1 MTLIRVLILLSTGL
15 LPARTADQELI
26 QLPTANIAYS
36 ATPQKWAANT
46 TRRSPTL
53 AIAPGSPTN
62 NRSAGDKRK
71 RRETTCSTVIEG
83 ATCYWG
89 TCDSSRNASCQGA
102 FTSASA
108 CVCGDGSCAVGGACL
123 GTGSS
128 TAPSTAPSTATP
140 TTSAPT
146 AVPTT
151 PRQCYD
157 KLADSS
163 TTPLSCV
170 SNTGVSCSN
179 DNGCSSIPG
188 SACNQSQCVCIDS
201 TLLGIPIPGGCFVN
215 NKCVRKWRDGNNL
228 SCDEKYGRSVTWLDT
243 VVGPAATFTVDRI
256 LRVANSGKNTGQSE
270 SEKDA
275 LLVVAISTVLQS
287 TTDSAQPRPTTDSAV
302 VQHPLLGSL
311 IRQHWRD

>member
-1 MTLIRVLILLSTGL
+1 MLILLSAGL

-36 ATPQKWAANT
+36 ATPQKWPANT

-53 AIAPGSPTN
+53 AIAPVPTYS
-62 NRSAGDKRK
+62 RSAGDKRK
-71 RRETTCSTVIEG
+71 RREPTCSTVIGG
-83 ATCYWG
+83 ATCYLG

-102 FTSASA
+102 FTLASA

-128 TAPSTAPSTATP
+128 TAPSTATP
-140 TTSAPT
+140 TASARK

-170 SNTGVSCSN
+170 SNTGTTCWP
-179 DNGCSSIPG
+179 DCSSIPG
-188 SACNQSQCVCIDS
+188 SVCNLFLFKCVC
-201 TLLGIPIPGGCFVN
+201 PGGCFVD

-243 VVGPAATFTVDRI
+243 KVGPAATFTVDRI
-256 LRVANSGKNTGQSE
+256 LRVATSGKSTGQSQ
-270 SEKDA
+270 SERDA
-275 LLVVAISTVLQS
+275 LGVLAISTVQS

>member
-1 MTLIRVLILLSTGL
+1 MLILLAAGL

-36 ATPQKWAANT
+36 ATSQKWAANT
-46 TRRSPTL
+46 TRRLPTL
-53 AIAPGSPTN
+53 AIAPVPTN
-62 NRSAGDKRK
+62 SRSAGDKRK
-71 RRETTCSTVIEG
+71 RREPTCSTVIEG

-89 TCDSSRNASCQGA
+89 TCDSSQNASCQGA

-170 SNTGVSCSN
+170 SNTGTACWSN
-179 DNGCSSIPG
+179 NDCSSIPG
-188 SACNQSQCVCIDS
+188 SACFSFRCTCNHIDWI
-201 TLLGIPIPGGCFVN
+201 LGLPSEQGNSGCFVN
-215 NKCVRKWRDGNNL
+215 NKCVRKWRDGSNQT
-228 SCDEKYGRSVTWLDT
+228 CDERYGRSVTWLDT
-243 VVGPAATFTVDRI
+243 VVGPAATFTLDRI
-256 LRVANSGKNTGQSE
+256 LRVASSGKNTGQSE
-270 SEKDA
+270 SERDA
-275 LLVVAISTVLQS
+275 LLVVAISTVS

>member
-1 MTLIRVLILLSTGL
+1 MSLIRVLILLAAGL

-26 QLPTANIAYS
+26 QLPTANVAYS

-53 AIAPGSPTN
+53 AIAPGSPTS

-83 ATCYWG
+83 ATCYLG

-102 FTSASA
+102 VTSASA

-123 GTGSS
+123 GS

-140 TTSAPT
+140 TTS
-146 AVPTT
+146 
-151 PRQCYD
+151 RQCYD

-170 SNTGVSCSN
+170 SNTGTTCLN

-188 SACNQSQCVCIDS
+188 SACNLFQCVCIDS
-201 TLLGIPIPGGCFVN
+201 TGFLGMFPVAGGCFVN
-215 NKCVRKWRDGNNL
+215 NKCVRKWRDGNNQT
-228 SCDEKYGRSVTWLDT
+228 CDERYGRSVTLLDT

-256 LRVANSGKNTGQSE
+256 LRVAQSGKKTGQSRNE
-270 SEKDA
+270 TDA
-275 LLVVAISTVLQS
+275 LLVLAISTVLQS